1 MGIKKSYEEIKE
13 YIEQQGYK
21 LLSKEYINNS
31 IKLKMECC
39 KGHECEISWGNF
51 QQGKRCKYCRAEE
64 KKWSLDYISDYLNQ
78 YGYKLIKEVKQ
89 VSKGTRRFLIECP
102 CGHQYEVNF
111 IKFKNNNR
119 RCPICQDQT
128 FTYDYV
134 KEYIESQGYEL
145 LEEEYINTGTE
156 MKLKHKKCGSILYTT
171 FHSFKNGKDGG
182 KRCLRCKEKIYK
194 GEEKVKQYLDNMNID
209 YIPQKRFNDCRDIQ
223 PLPFDIYIPSLNL
236 AIEYDGEQHFDPK
249 HSFNGEIGFG
259 ETVLHDA
266 MKNAYCKDNNIN
278 LLRIPYWEFNNIENI
293 ICQEI
298 EKLKTFND

>member
-1 MGIKKSYEEIKE
+1 MGVKKSYEEIKK

-31 IKLKMECC
+31 IKLKMKCC

-102 CGHQYEVNF
+102 CSHQYEVNF
-111 IKFKNNNR
+111 IKFKNSNR

-266 MKNAYCKDNNIN
+266 MKNAYCEDNNIN
-278 LLRIPYWEFNNIENI
+278 LLRIPYWEFDNIENI